1 MNGKDLFNAIGD
13 ISDDLI
19 LEASNPTAK
28 MRRIRISRMAAIA
41 AAAIML
47 LGITVFAASV
57 MHGGISG
64 HSSNIPTYYRVPA
77 RETLKRDI
85 GIELNVVDA
94 FSNGY
99 SFKSGHIVHNEA
111 HDDDGGVTGRF
122 KSLDCKYVSNGDTLS
137 LNAEAISAVYREE
150 KSEIT
155 ETYRGSDLCYC
166 KYLNKLVPGNY
177 ELTEQDKKDQESG
190 KYVFSFGSSG
200 GIELK
205 EVQIVTFEYGEIS
218 YSLCA
223 INSVITEDGLLQMAK
238 EIIDNQN

>member
-19 LEASNPTAK
+19 LEASNPAKK
-28 MRRIRISRMAAIA
+28 MRRVRMSRAAVIA
-41 AAAIML
+41 AAVIML
-47 LGITVFAASV
+47 FGITVYAASV
-57 MHGGISG
+57 IYGGISG
-64 HSSNIPTYYRVPA
+64 HSSNIPTYYSVPT
-77 RETLKRDI
+77 REALGRDI
-85 GIELNVVDA
+85 GIELNVVDV
-94 FSNGY
+94 FSSGY
-99 SFKSGHIVHNEA
+99 SFKSGHIVYNEE
-111 HDDDGGVTGRF
+111 HGDDGSVISRF
-122 KSLDCKYVSNGDTLS
+122 RALSCKYILNDDTLS
-137 LNAEAISAVYREE
+137 FSAEATAAAVREE
-150 KSEIT
+150 ETEIT
-155 ETYRGSDLCYC
+155 ETYRGSGLHYD
-166 KYLNKLVPGNY
+166 KYLNKIVPGNY
-177 ELTEQDKKDQESG
+177 ELTEQDKEDEANG

>member
-19 LEASNPTAK
+19 LEASNPAKK
-28 MRRIRISRMAAIA
+28 MRRVRMSRTAVIA
-41 AAAIML
+41 AAVIML
-47 LGITVFAASV
+47 FGITVYAASV
-57 MHGGISG
+57 IYGGISG
-64 HSSNIPTYYRVPA
+64 HSSNIPTYYSVPT
-77 RETLKRDI
+77 REALGRDI
-85 GIELNVVDA
+85 GIELNVIDV
-94 FSNGY
+94 FSNRY
-99 SFKSGHIVHNEA
+99 SFKSGHIVYNEE
-111 HDDDGGVTGRF
+111 HGDDGSVISRF
-122 KSLDCKYVSNGDTLS
+122 KTLSCKYILNDDTLS
-137 LNAEAISAVYREE
+137 FSAEATAAVTREE
-150 KSEIT
+150 ETETT
-155 ETYRGSDLCYC
+155 ETYRGSGLHYD
-166 KYLNKLVPGNY
+166 KYLNKIVPGNY
-177 ELTEQDKKDQESG
+177 ELTEQDKEDEANG